1 MRVSQL
7 KTLIKETV
15 REVFQ
20 EEIKGLLM
28 EALTSKTLPST
39 SHPIQEAVSPT
50 PPPPPPS
57 PQMRDSFRQQYSQM
71 MNGEMNLNT
80 QNTQA
85 QPAYRPISPQMTMG
99 DNGSLPPG
107 EVNLDQIAGIMTPKK

>member
-1 MRVSQL
+1 
-7 KTLIKETV
+7 
-15 REVFQ
+15 
-20 EEIKGLLM
+20 
-28 EALTSKTLPST
+28 
-39 SHPIQEAVSPT
+39 
-50 PPPPPPS
+50 
-57 PQMRDSFRQQYSQM
+57 
-71 MNGEMNLNT
+71 MNFNT

>member
-28 EALTSKTLPST
+28 EALTSKTLPAPPP
-39 SHPIQEAVSPT
+39 PIQEAVA
-50 PPPPPPS
+50 PPPPP
-57 PQMRDSFRQQYSQM
+57 PQMRDSFRQQYAQM
-71 MNGEMNLNT
+71 MNGEMNFNT
-80 QNTQA
+80 QNTPT
-85 QPAYRPISPQMTMG
+85 QPAYRPVSPQMTMG
-99 DNGSLPPG
+99 ENASLPPG